1 MHALMLGGSW
11 HGRVLLIGDK
21 QPTLSLVAP
30 RPFVPMVRPSRDES
44 QTADVEPC
52 DLYNLRF
59 YTIFGRVYAAYV
71 LLGHKVTAT
80 DEKLFIS
87 KGVLAYDV
95 QA

>member
-11 HGRVLLIGDK
+11 HGRVLLIADK
-21 QPTLSLVAP
+21 QPTLSIAAP
-30 RPFVPMVRPSRDES
+30 APIGLVRPSRDAP
-44 QTADVEPC
+44 QTPDTEPVSI
-52 DLYNLRF
+52 YNLRF

-87 KGVLAYDV
+87 KGVLTYDV